1 MRLREQSDT
10 SLRPPPLAPSVPHPR
25 AWVLSMRG
33 CDLVNKAEEE
43 IRECI
48 DDEQVRSAPLWSLYR
63 ADRDVDHQVCP
74 DLFQFLSQ
82 QV

>member
-1 MRLREQSDT
+1 
-10 SLRPPPLAPSVPHPR
+10 
-25 AWVLSMRG
+25 MRG

-74 DLFQFLSQ
+74 DLFQLMSQ